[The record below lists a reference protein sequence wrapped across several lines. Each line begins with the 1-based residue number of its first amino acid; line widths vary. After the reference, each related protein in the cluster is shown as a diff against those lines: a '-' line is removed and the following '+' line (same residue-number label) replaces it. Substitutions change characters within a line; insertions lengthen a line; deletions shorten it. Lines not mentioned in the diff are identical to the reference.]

1 MSNINAYDY
10 PIVTLKQLQPH
21 LGDPYPVW
29 FLSPR
34 GEVAATNLLSMW
46 LWSASELSD
55 LLGVNAFNVFTRN
68 LKRIPKDKNCEFFA
82 KKSAVVKRL
91 CEVFGTKSYLAF
103 ISAMKSDP
111 YLREIFDW
119 ELELSKEEWEFD
131 REWKY
136 PLRLQYSD
144 AYTPAVLME
153 FRVTVSRLEGDL
165 GYLAIYEPD
174 PGSKITQSLVEHEY
188 RRLITHSRE
197 QPYIQ
202 YLNFTELLV
211 EMGIRSRAVQEDAD
225 LEEAMSFDVAFQEKF
240 REAMLAMTRT
250 PEYHEALACFHATY
264 AYRKSFPWL
273 PESSDTR
280 DEINQDGLSYAL
292 RAALS
297 TYIVPEASTLKDMD
311 AFIKPQDFYVEDW
324 KRFEAG
330 WVSALVSAV
339 NATISEGFS
348 LKRFENQLST
358 AGIDVSDISPATL
371 RIHIAAALVRYY
383 NRRNM
388 GISRDPL

>member
-10 PIVTLKQLQPH
+10 PVVTLQQLQAH
-21 LGDPYPVW
+21 LEDPYPVL

-46 LWSASELSD
+46 LWSASELND
-55 LLGVNAFNVFTRN
+55 LLGANAFDVFTRN
-68 LKRIPKDKNCEFFA
+68 FKRIPKDKNREFFA

-91 CEVFGTKSYLAF
+91 LKVFGRESYLAF

-119 ELELSKEEWEFD
+119 EPELSRDEWEFD

-136 PLRLQYSD
+136 PLRLLYFGAS
-144 AYTPAVLME
+144 TPAVLME
-153 FRVTVSRLEGDL
+153 FQVTVSRLEGDL

-174 PGSKITQSLVEHEY
+174 PASKITQSLVEHEY
-188 RRLITHSRE
+188 HRLITHARE
-197 QPYIQ
+197 QSYIQ
-202 YLNFTELLV
+202 YLNFTQLLV

-225 LEEAMSFDVAFQEKF
+225 LEETMPFDLAFQEKF
-240 REAMLAMTRT
+240 REAMLSMTRA
-250 PEYHEALACFHATY
+250 PEYHEALACFHASY

-297 TYIVPEASTLKDMD
+297 TYIVPEASTLEDMD

-324 KRFEAG
+324 KRFEAR

-339 NATISEGFS
+339 DATISEGFS

-358 AGIDVSDISPATL
+358 AGINVTDISPATL

-383 NRRNM
+383 NRRDM